1 MRERILYQFLLEA
14 DNESGRL
21 RNMLH
26 IGQKVKKTSIVNA
39 ALKIVLD
46 IVTKIIY
53 VMLFMYIPYRILSTI
68 SVWEGFQLR
77 QSIVYFTVFELYMR
91 FPYKFGNV

>member
-26 IGQKVKKTSIVNA
+26 IGQNVKKSSVVNA

-53 VMLFMYIPYRILSTI
+53 VLLFMYIPYTLPI
-68 SVWEGFQLR
+68 SAL
-77 QSIVYFTVFELYMR
+77 IVISPLFITLCDCSSVSVPPL
-91 FPYKFGNV
+91 

>member
-21 RNMLH
+21 RNALH
-26 IGQKVKKTSIVNA
+26 IGRNVKKSSVVNA

-53 VMLFMYIPYRILSTI
+53 VLLFMYIPYRILSTI

-77 QSIVYFTVFELYMR
+77 QSIVYFTVF
-91 FPYKFGNV
+91 

>member
-21 RNMLH
+21 RNALH
-26 IGQKVKKTSIVNA
+26 IGQNVKKSSVVNA

-53 VMLFMYIPYRILSTI
+53 VLLFMYIPYRILSTI
-68 SVWEGFQLR
+68 SVWEGFSLGSR
-77 QSIVYFTVFELYMR
+77 LCILPFF
-91 FPYKFGNV
+91 